1 MSPAYRHLASP
12 AGASPLSAIGVG
24 PHDPAAS
31 ASAFPADIPSTL
43 IRASSVPSPL
53 TATTPSVPVG
63 SSTTKKAPGVPV
75 AAATPLAS
83 LATPGAKCWTWTSEV
98 VGVGLAVT
106 AVAGGVGVCG
116 AGSPV
121 PVPSTGPAGSAA
133 RTADPDAALSVQ
145 PQPAAPSRTC
155 SASATDGIRP
165 PRTDSTPTAP
175 FPRWLTHPRRLYDA
189 RRAKVESTSRGCHAV
204 VPSRGGSGARS
215 DRVAAVSEIE
225 PAYRAPT
232 HVGRHRAEQAVS
244 SE

>member
-12 AGASPLSAIGVG
+12 AGGSPLSAIGVG

-43 IRASSVPSPL
+43 IRASSVPFPS

-63 SSTTKKAPGVPV
+63 SSTTKKALGVPV

-106 AVAGGVGVCG
+106 AVAGGVGDCG
-116 AGSPV
+116 GSPV
-121 PVPSTGPAGSAA
+121 PVPSAGPVPSTGPAGSAA

-145 PQPAAPSRTC
+145 PQPAAPSRTS

-175 FPRWLTHPRRLYDA
+175 FPRWPAHPPATLRRAAGGRGVHLTRVSCGRPVA
-189 RRAKVESTSRGCHAV
+189 RRQPR
-204 VPSRGGSGARS
+204 P
-215 DRVAAVSEIE
+215 
-225 PAYRAPT
+225 
-232 HVGRHRAEQAVS
+232 Q
-244 SE
+244 

>member
-12 AGASPLSAIGVG
+12 AGGSPLSAIGVG

-43 IRASSVPSPL
+43 IRASSVPFPS

-83 LATPGAKCWTWTSEV
+83 LASPGAKCWTWTSEV

-106 AVAGGVGVCG
+106 AVAGGVGDCG

-121 PVPSTGPAGSAA
+121 PVPSAGLAGSAGSAA

-145 PQPAAPSRTC
+145 PQLAVPSRTT

-175 FPRWLTHPRRLYDA
+175 F
-189 RRAKVESTSRGCHAV
+189 
-204 VPSRGGSGARS
+204 
-215 DRVAAVSEIE
+215 
-225 PAYRAPT
+225 
-232 HVGRHRAEQAVS
+232 
-244 SE
+244 